1 MTIAGPGH
9 GAEPTRESLRTESD
23 RASTARSE
31 RLDGYELQP
40 LVQRALDSAGDSP
53 LVSLNFEAPRVSPDV
68 LLRQRGAAPS
78 VLWSPPGAIAFSGF
92 GSAFEVSAEGA
103 ERFRRCAALGS
114 EALHQL
120 REVVCSSA
128 DAGGEG
134 PLADAEAPPGARLFG
149 GFSFQT
155 SAPGKPSLNPP
166 WESFGEA
173 RFILPRVRYAACADR
188 AWLSLTLKPGE
199 RDATAIS
206 EEVAQLLAGLRAP
219 AGNTSR
225 RSRPAEACSDD
236 LPPSVLRAEPSPIES
251 WRKLVE
257 GILEVI
263 EAGGAEKIV
272 AARKTR
278 YTLAAQ
284 IDPLEV
290 LEQLQGSRNV
300 NRVAFRFAEAEL
312 VAATPERLLRRAGRQ
327 IHTEALAGTLG
338 TARPEAVRA
347 LLESRKDRAEHAY
360 VVLEILRC
368 LQPFCETIEA
378 AEEPVVR
385 ELRHVVHLQT
395 PIVGELKAS
404 PARHILDLVEAL
416 HPTPAVGGVPRQ
428 LALDWISQHEPLDRG
443 WYAGPLG
450 WFDAAGDGEF
460 WVGLRSG
467 VFHKNHASLYAG
479 AGIVRGS
486 ETDSEY
492 AETEVKL
499 TGLIRALGIAD

>member
-1 MTIAGPGH
+1 MTSAGPERSS
-9 GAEPTRESLRTESD
+9 GAHDLIRTESVRGAGARTD
-23 RASTARSE
+23 RLE
-31 RLDGYELQP
+31 DHDLQG
-40 LVQRALDSAGDSP
+40 QIEGALAANRGAP
-53 LVSLNFEAPRVSPDV
+53 LVSLSFEAPVVSPDA

-78 VLWSPPGAIAFSGF
+78 LLWSPPGAVAFSGF
-92 GSAFEVSAEGA
+92 GSASSVTAEGA
-103 ERFRRCAALGS
+103 GRFQRCARLGA
-114 EALHQL
+114 EALAQV
-120 REVVCSSA
+120 REVLCSA
-128 DAGGEG
+128 AGTNGG
-134 PLADAEAPPGARLFG
+134 ALPPSARLFG

-155 SAPGKPSLNPP
+155 SAPGKLSQSPP

-173 RFILPRVRYAACADR
+173 RFMLPRVRYASSGDH
-188 AWLSLTLKPGE
+188 AWLTLTLGPDE
-199 RDATAIS
+199 RDAPAIS
-206 EEVAQLLAGLRAP
+206 EEITTLLASLRAQANP
-219 AGNTSR
+219 APA
-225 RSRPAEACSDD
+225 RSGRAEARSDD

-251 WRKLVE
+251 WRQLVE
-257 GILEVI
+257 GILAVI
-263 EAGGAEKIV
+263 EAGEAEKIV

-278 YTLAAQ
+278 YTLARE
-284 IDPLEV
+284 IDALEV
-290 LEQLQGSRNV
+290 LEQLQGARNV
-300 NRVAFRFAEAEL
+300 NRVAFRFAQAEL
-312 VAATPERLLRRAGRQ
+312 VAATPERLIRREGEH

-347 LLESRKDRAEHAY
+347 LLESQKDRAEHAY
-360 VVLEILRC
+360 VVREILRC
-368 LQPFCETIEA
+368 LQPFCQRIEA
-378 AEEPVVR
+378 ASEPVVR

-395 PIVGELKAS
+395 PIVGELKA
-404 PARHILDLVEAL
+404 PRHVLDLVEAL

-428 LALDWISQHEPLDRG
+428 LALDWISQHEPLERG